1 MIKSIIITVLC
12 FCWTTQVFPQNNAS
26 AEDLRKNVK
35 QCFELIK
42 TSPENTFKNA
52 ERIEKEAVKIND
64 HETEIQ
70 AIIVQCIYFRGNNDF
85 EKMMSKAK
93 LLFQKA
99 KSFKSDIYQLMARRY
114 LFEAY
119 VFSGLP
125 EKALKELEKGNDLM
139 NKLNKNDSL
148 HIVGK
153 GDFLIAFSNYHA
165 QKGNFNNQLHYL
177 HMAGREF
184 EKMPNLKYRHELL
197 YINYSNLAA
206 AYNELNQLDSAK
218 FYTGLSESYNDD
230 FNRTDTN
237 INNLWVLGNVAMKEG
252 SYEKAI
258 HYFKEAEK
266 LGGYKNHINL
276 ENLYD
281 NIIISYKKISKTD
294 SAKIYESKSDSLRLT
309 ITENQNKSL
318 HQLLKEKEENQSNRV
333 FYFLSFILIAVT
345 IFTFIVVRKNKLLAR
360 QEKASQKYLAVGAS
374 GQNKQNYTQLRKM
387 LEEGDPAFMNYFDEI
402 FPGFSQRL
410 LEVNPKIIQ
419 SEIEFCSLLKLKIPT
434 KDIARYKFV
443 TPKTVQNKK
452 YLIRK
457 KLNIPKDID
466 IYQWFDSL

>member
-1 MIKSIIITVLC
+1 MIKSIIKLVLC
-12 FCWTTQVFPQNNAS
+12 FFWTIQVFPQKNAS
-26 AEDLRKNVK
+26 GEALRKNVK
-35 QCFELIK
+35 QCFELIN
-42 TSPENTFKNA
+42 TDPENTFRKA
-52 ERIEKEAVKIND
+52 KKIEKQAFTIND
-64 HETEIQ
+64 SETEIQ
-70 AIIVQCIYFRGNNDF
+70 AIIIQCIYFRGNNDF
-85 EKMMSKAK
+85 EKMMSKSK
-93 LLFQKA
+93 LMFKKA

-125 EKALKELEKGNDLM
+125 EKALKELEGGNDLLD
-139 NKLNKNDSL
+139 KLDKNDSL

-165 QKGNFNNQLHYL
+165 LKGNFKNQLDYL
-177 HMAGREF
+177 QMAGREF

-230 FNRTDTN
+230 FNRNDTN

-252 SYEKAI
+252 SYEEAI

-281 NIIISYKKISKTD
+281 NIIISYKKISESD
-294 SAKIYESKSDSLRLT
+294 SVRIYESKNDSLRLT

-318 HQLLKEKEENQSNRV
+318 HQLLKEKEENPGYRF
-333 FYFLSFILIAVT
+333 FYLLALILIAF
-345 IFTFIVVRKNKLLAR
+345 ISFIYIVVRKNKLLSR
-360 QEKASQKYLAVGAS
+360 QEKASQEYLAAVEL
-374 GQNKQNYTQLRKM
+374 GQNRQNYTQLWKM
-387 LEEGDPAFMNYFDEI
+387 LEDRDPAFMNYFDEF
-402 FPGFSQRL
+402 FPRFSQKL
-410 LEVNPKIIQ
+410 LEINPQIIQ
-419 SEIEFCSLLKLKIPT
+419 SEIEFCSLLKLKVPT
-434 KDIARYKFV
+434 KDIARYKFI

-457 KLNIPKDID
+457 KLNIQKEVD
-466 IYQWFDSL
+466 IYQWFDVL

>member
-35 QCFELIK
+35 QCFELIN
-42 TSPENTFKNA
+42 TDPENTFRKA
-52 ERIEKEAVKIND
+52 EIIEEKARKIND
-64 HETEIQ
+64 PETEIQ
-70 AIIVQCIYFRGNNDF
+70 AIIIQCIYFRGNNDF
-85 EKMMSKAK
+85 EKMMSKSK
-93 LLFQKA
+93 LIFKKA

-165 QKGNFNNQLHYL
+165 LKGNFNNQLHYL

-218 FYTGLSESYNDD
+218 FYTGISESYNDD
-230 FNRTDTN
+230 FNRSDTN

-252 SYEKAI
+252 NYEEAI
-258 HYFKEAEK
+258 RYFKEAEK
-266 LGGYKNHINL
+266 LEGYKNHLNV

-281 NIIISYKKISKTD
+281 NIIVSYKNLSKKD
-294 SAKIYESKSDSLRLT
+294 SARIYESKKDSLRLS

-318 HQLLKEKEENQSNRV
+318 HKLLKEKEQNRG
-333 FYFLSFILIAVT
+333 YKFIYILAIISIVLL
-345 IFTFIVVRKNKLLAR
+345 IFTYIVVGKNKLLSR
-360 QEKASQKYLAVGAS
+360 QEKASQEYLAVVEL
-374 GQNKQNYTQLRKM
+374 GQNRQNYTQLWKM
-387 LEEGDPAFMNYFDEI
+387 LEDGDPAFMNYFDEF
-402 FPGFSQRL
+402 FPGFSQKL
-410 LEVNPKIIQ
+410 LEINPQIIQ

-434 KDIARYKFV
+434 KDIARYKFI

-457 KLNIPKDID
+457 KLDIPKEVD
-466 IYQWFDSL
+466 IYQWFNSL